1 MILPRTARLTFGSVF
16 LLLLCGFASQ
26 TASGASQP
34 AAVVDDAMVF
44 RFEPNAYK
52 TLTADEGGAVS
63 DLGSLQI
70 DSVAVAGTFNDWDRT
85 AWQMNRTEDGG
96 FELSKPLAAFSDQP
110 YGEFK
115 FVINGKLWAEPPLMV
130 VPGDT
135 GALNYMLPE
144 PADLSGTDRFAWADS
159 AIARLEEDEKKV
171 ILTQSFIGLGA
182 RKFVALTVSRDD
194 WGTSPSWSFEDGEE
208 PPLSMS
214 AAIQA
219 ARNWLGSRYS
229 SAEDFRLDAVELSR
243 GSHFLPGEGDEEKA
257 WHYMVRFAKDQAA
270 SDSDYQEVMV
280 LLGGVVAEPFTLE
293 RDPAPV
299 SAAAAE

>member
-1 MILPRTARLTFGSVF
+1 MILPRTARLTLDSVF
-16 LLLLCGFASQ
+16 FLLMCGFAAPA
-26 TASGASQP
+26 ASGAPQP

-85 AWQMNRTEDGG
+85 AWQMNRMEDGG
-96 FELSKPLAAFSDQP
+96 FELSKPLTAFSDQP

-159 AIARLEEDEKKV
+159 ATARLKEDEKKV
-171 ILTQSFIGLGA
+171 ILTQSFIGRGA

-194 WGTSPSWSFEDGEE
+194 WETNPSWSVEDGEE

-219 ARNWLGSRYS
+219 ARNWLGSKYS
-229 SAEDFRLDAVELSR
+229 SAEDFRLYAVELSR
-243 GSHFLPGEGDEEKA
+243 GSHFLLGDGDEEKS
-257 WHYMVRFAKDQAA
+257 WHYMVRFAKEQMAD
-270 SDSDYQEVMV
+270 DNDHQEVMV

-293 RDPAPV
+293 RD
-299 SAAAAE
+299 SAAASE